1 MSFKDNK
8 IVILFKLIKVNL
20 SIISSWIIF
29 SIITLLFQSKIS
41 SFISNNSVITNKEVK
56 NDNFNFAFTLLIFII
71 LIRFLWFIIKNY
83 RISKKHNYL
92 IFFICMIYLF
102 IRNNEDDQLLF
113 SFYNVKWS
121 IYYSDIIL
129 LISFL
134 SSILLIRNVF
144 YSNCKLYDIL
154 IKWFD
159 NLKTK
164 PEVINTSFLLEDIP
178 FEETN
183 SNDNELVINQ
193 VVVAIKNLKPISS
206 FIIGVNSIWGVGKTS
221 FLKRVEYKLRN
232 EPSKEYQPITF
243 WFNAWQHQDEKS
255 IINNFFN
262 QLKTELSKYSGDS
275 ESVIDNY
282 LKQMMALVDNKY
294 INFLKSITESV
305 FSVNDNTIKRFYD
318 DINEI
323 IEKVDRKIIVFVDDI
338 DRLNKNEILET
349 LRILRNIADFKN
361 VVFICGFDREYVVK
375 QSQIDNHYLDKIFNL
390 EISLTVQ
397 NQRGF
402 VIYLIELIMNSSGYN
417 HKDKDLLTSSINR
430 IFYNNDELGNINLDL
445 FLDLHKNEQNKNKLN
460 ANDFDK
466 LEQIQLIPSFFFES
480 RRDVKK
486 FFNEL
491 FINIK
496 TLKKFEDIELDEYI
510 LLKLLFFRYKWI
522 YKNFTSKRIGSWLGN
537 QDTLK
542 FEQQN
547 LDKLI
552 INSEVENQDKFII
565 YSIIKSLFPPTAIDS
580 NFKNIN
586 QKRYFPIYFG
596 NNVFNESFS
605 YTELTNALENLT
617 IENLINDKV
626 LGNENEYLIKNDI
639 KKFVLKYENIKSIDE
654 YKQVIKL
661 IKKEL
666 IGSVDEVEILDFIYL
681 GETVFDKEYGEIL
694 LDTIFTNFDDSFGQ
708 FMYELSLHYSKTP
721 KNISLHRQNNIGS
734 HVNSKKIDA
743 LKILNQR
750 ELLIIMLKIVPDE
763 IEKNKNDL
771 NKVLSFFNFFYEIH
785 YPFFYFGLFFEN
797 IKTIAK
803 QYIEDQF
810 QILFL
815 SNSTIE
821 SFSKN
826 IDYKFIANLFEDL
839 KERESIIKTAN
850 SLISERNKWTD
861 SDLSLDEYVIKGM
874 DNFIFFVEGI
884 KNSIDSNK
892 VDEYNNFL
900 EWLYV
905 YQKKLYIRMPSNEDI
920 LIFRQDKEAN
930 R

>member
-1 MSFKDNK
+1 MSLKDNK
-8 IVILFKLIKVNL
+8 IVILFELIKVNL

-41 SFISNNSVITNKEVK
+41 SFISNNSFITDKEVK
-56 NDNFNFAFTLLIFII
+56 SDNFYFIFTLLILII
-71 LIRFLWFIIKNY
+71 VIRFLWFIIKNY

-92 IFFICMIYLF
+92 IFLICTIYLF
-102 IRNNEDDQLLF
+102 LRNNENDQLWF

-129 LISFL
+129 LMSFL
-134 SSILLIRNVF
+134 SSILLVRNIF
-144 YSNCKLYDIL
+144 YSNYKLYDIL

-159 NLKTK
+159 DLKTK
-164 PEVINTSFLLEDIP
+164 PEIVNPSFLLEDIP

-183 SNDNELVINQ
+183 LNDNEMVIDE
-193 VVVAIKNLKPISS
+193 VVIAVKNLMPINS
-206 FIIGVNSIWGVGKTS
+206 FIIGVNSIWGLGKTS

-232 EPSKEYQPITF
+232 EPSKESQPITF

-305 FSVNDNTIKRFYD
+305 FNANDNTIKRFYD

-402 VIYLIELIMNSSGYN
+402 VIYLIELIMKSSGYSD
-417 HKDKDLLTSSINR
+417 KDKNLLTKSINR
-430 IFYNNDELGNINLDL
+430 IFYNNDELGNINLEL
-445 FLDLHKNEQNKNKLN
+445 FLNSHKNEQNKDTINIT
-460 ANDFDK
+460 DFDK

-496 TLKKFEDIELDEYI
+496 TLKKFEDIELDEYL

-522 YKNFTSKRIGSWLGN
+522 YKNFTSKRIGYWLGN

-552 INSEVENQDKFII
+552 INSEVENQDKIII
-565 YSIIKSLFPPTAIDS
+565 YSIIKSLFPPTGIDS

-617 IENLINDKV
+617 IENLINDRV

-639 KKFVLKYENIKSIDE
+639 KKFVLKHENIKSINE
-654 YKQVIKL
+654 YSQVIKL

-681 GETVFDKEYGEIL
+681 GETLFEEEYKKI
-694 LDTIFTNFDDSFGQ
+694 LDTIFTNFEDSFGQ
-708 FMYELSLHYSKTP
+708 FMHELSMHYSKVP
-721 KNISLHRQNNIGS
+721 SDVSLHRQNNIGS
-734 HVNSKKIDA
+734 HINSRKIDA
-743 LKILNQR
+743 FKFLNKS
-750 ELLIIMLKIVPDE
+750 ELLKIMLKIIPSQ
-763 IEKNKNDL
+763 IENNKDDY
-771 NKVLSFFNFFYEIH
+771 NKVLNFLNFFYEIH
-785 YPFFYFGLFFEN
+785 YPYFYFGLFFED
-797 IKTIAK
+797 IKTVAK
-803 QYIEDQF
+803 GYIKNQF
-810 QILFL
+810 QFLYL

-821 SFSKN
+821 GYARN
-826 IDYKFIANLFEDL
+826 IDHKFIANIFEDIR
-839 KERESIIKTAN
+839 EREKIIAKAN
-850 SLISERNKWTD
+850 SLIDGRNQWTD
-861 SDLSLDEYVIKGM
+861 SDLSLDEYVKKGM
-874 DNFIFFVEGI
+874 DNFIIFVAGL
-884 KNSIDSNK
+884 KDSIDSNK
-892 VDEYNNFL
+892 IDEYSNFL
-900 EWLYV
+900 EWLYE
-905 YQKKLYIRMPSNEDI
+905 YQKKLYIRMPTTEDI
-920 LIFRQDKEAN
+920 IIFRNDKEAN
-930 R
+930 K

>member
-1 MSFKDNK
+1 
-8 IVILFKLIKVNL
+8 
-20 SIISSWIIF
+20 
-29 SIITLLFQSKIS
+29 
-41 SFISNNSVITNKEVK
+41 
-56 NDNFNFAFTLLIFII
+56 
-71 LIRFLWFIIKNY
+71 
-83 RISKKHNYL
+83 
-92 IFFICMIYLF
+92 
-102 IRNNEDDQLLF
+102 
-113 SFYNVKWS
+113 
-121 IYYSDIIL
+121 
-129 LISFL
+129 
-134 SSILLIRNVF
+134 
-144 YSNCKLYDIL
+144 
-154 IKWFD
+154 
-159 NLKTK
+159 
-164 PEVINTSFLLEDIP
+164 
-178 FEETN
+178 
-183 SNDNELVINQ
+183 
-193 VVVAIKNLKPISS
+193 
-206 FIIGVNSIWGVGKTS
+206 
-221 FLKRVEYKLRN
+221 
-232 EPSKEYQPITF
+232 
-243 WFNAWQHQDEKS
+243 
-255 IINNFFN
+255 
-262 QLKTELSKYSGDS
+262 
-275 ESVIDNY
+275 
-282 LKQMMALVDNKY
+282 MMALVDNKY

-305 FSVNDNTIKRFYD
+305 FNANDNTIKSFYD

-338 DRLNKNEILET
+338 DRLNKSEILET

-390 EISLTVQ
+390 EISLTVH

-402 VIYLIELIMNSSGYN
+402 VIYLIELIMKSSGYN
-417 HKDKDLLTSSINR
+417 DKDKNLLTTSINR
-430 IFYNNDELGNINLDL
+430 IFYNNDELGAINLEL
-445 FLDLHKNEQNKNKLN
+445 FLNLHKNEQDKDTLNKTY
-460 ANDFDK
+460 FDK

-522 YKNFTSKRIGSWLGN
+522 YKNFTSKRIGYWLGN

-552 INSEVENQDKFII
+552 INSEVENQDKIII

-605 YTELTNALENLT
+605 YTELTNALANLT
-617 IENLINDKV
+617 IENLINDRV

-639 KKFVLKYENIKSIDE
+639 KKFVLKHENIKSIDE

-681 GETVFDKEYGEIL
+681 GETVFDEEYKKI

-708 FMYELSLHYSKTP
+708 FMYELSLHYSKIP
-721 KNISLHRQNNIGS
+721 KDISLHRQNNIGS
-734 HVNSKKIDA
+734 HINSKKIDA
-743 LKILNQR
+743 FKILNKR
-750 ELLIIMLKIVPDE
+750 ELLILMLKIIPSQ
-763 IEKNKNDL
+763 IENNKDDY
-771 NKVLSFFNFFYEIH
+771 NKVFNFLNFFYEIH
-785 YPFFYFGLFFEN
+785 YPFFHFSLFFED
-797 IKTIAK
+797 IKTIIK
-803 QYIEDQF
+803 RYIENQF

-821 SFSKN
+821 NYARN
-826 IDYKFIANLFEDL
+826 IDPKFIANLFED
-839 KERESIIKTAN
+839 EREREKIIAKAN
-850 SLISERNKWTD
+850 SLIDERNQWTD
-861 SDLSLDEYVIKGM
+861 SDLSLDEYLKKGM
-874 DNFIFFVEGI
+874 DNFIIFVEGI
-884 KNSIDSNK
+884 KNSIESNK
-892 VDEYNNFL
+892 IDEYNNFL

-905 YQKKLYIRMPSNEDI
+905 YQKKLYIRMPSTEDI
-920 LIFRQDKEAN
+920 LIFRQNKEDN
-930 R
+930 T